1 MESSFD
7 RALPRVLEYEGG
19 YTDDPRDPGNWTGGK
34 VGVGQNKGTK
44 KGIAAASFPDL
55 DIKNLSDAKIAEI
68 YRAKY
73 WAKVRGD
80 DLPAGVDF
88 SVFDAGVNSGP
99 SRSVKWLQAALGV
112 SQDGKVG
119 DAETLPAVLKAD
131 PAATIKAHCAKRL
144 GFVKSLA
151 IWNTFG
157 KGWSRRIAN
166 VEATALS
173 WVLTKA
179 QMEAEARAAQERGNQ
194 QAGGAVVV
202 TGGAVGDQASG
213 LSGLPLWAIA
223 GAVALIVTILIIR
236 IVINNQRSHALAK
249 AAKEAL

>member
-80 DLPAGVDF
+80 DLPPGVDF
-88 SVFDAGVNSGP
+88 SVFDAAVNSGP
-99 SRSVKWLQAALGV
+99 SRSVKWLQAVLGV
-112 SQDGKVG
+112 DQDGKVG
-119 DAETLPAVLKAD
+119 DKETLPAVLKAD
-131 PAATIKAHCAKRL
+131 PATTIKAHCAKRL

-157 KGWSRRIAN
+157 KGWSRRIAD

-173 WVLTKA
+173 WVLTKS
-179 QMEAEARAAQERGNQ
+179 QMEAEAKKARDAATQ
-194 QAGGAVVV
+194 QGTGAVVV
-202 TGGAVGDQASG
+202 TGTGTADQAGG
-213 LSGLPLWAIA
+213 LSGLPLWAVA
-223 GAVALIVTILIIR
+223 AAVGLVVAILVIR
-236 IVINNQRSHALAK
+236 IIINRQRSQALAT

>member
-1 MESSFD
+1 MSNEKFLRCHD
-7 RALPRVLEYEGG
+7 VTAKWEGG
-19 YTDDPRDPGNWTGGK
+19 WSDHPADPGGK
-34 VGVGQNKGTK
+34 TMYGVTEARWHEYQANRGVPRTPVRNITK
-44 KGIAAASFPDL
+44 DQAVAFYMSEFWRPARGEELPSGADL
-55 DIKNLSDAKIAEI
+55 TVYDGS
-68 YRAKY
+68 
-73 WAKVRGD
+73 
-80 DLPAGVDF
+80 
-88 SVFDAGVNSGP
+88 VNSGV
-99 SRSVKWLQAALGV
+99 SRSVKWAQQVAGV
-112 SQDGKVG
+112 AVDGKAG
-119 DAETLPAVLKAD
+119 AQTIAAIKAMRPDAFV
-131 PAATIKAHCAKRL
+131 KAHCAKRL

-179 QMEAEARAAQERGNQ
+179 QMEAEAKAAQERGNQ

-223 GAVALIVTILIIR
+223 GAVVLIVTILIIR